1 MIILPFKVKNK
12 YLVIQTVKNLIKNCA
27 LKIYNFIITQVA
39 GIIIGTGSIGTQY
52 VIVQGGH
59 KLLGTL

>member
-12 YLVIQTVKNLIKNCA
+12 YLVILTTVKHLIKNCA
-27 LKIYNFIITQVA
+27 LKMSN
-39 GIIIGTGSIGTQY
+39 IIGTGSIGTQY

-59 KLLGTL
+59 KLIMGHIIKQTD